1 MSAGAIGVRGRFAR
15 VPGTDLPIFRADGDR
30 GGAVFYAPRLTI
42 AVADA
47 DASAVEAEIALLA
60 GVGERVA
67 GAAATPAASTPA
79 AAATPAAHT
88 AALRLVDAARSALD
102 AVSARNRAPFTPEC
116 LTLFL
121 NNACALGCRYCHA
134 APGAEPDVPLSR
146 ETLAEAARLVTASCA
161 AGGLPMTLALHGG
174 GEPLLD
180 RAEAVR
186 VLGIVREE
194 AARAGVR
201 LRTYV
206 ATGGVLPTE
215 TARWA
220 AREFDLIGLSCD
232 GPPDIQDAQRPTR
245 SGGVTSAVI
254 ERTAGIFRA
263 EGARFHVRATITRE
277 TLDRQSEVVR
287 FVAARLGP
295 AEVRLEP
302 VYANP
307 GETAGLAAED
317 AERFVAGF
325 MAARAAGA
333 EAGVRVTTSLVR
345 PDELYGPHCNVLRSV
360 VNLAPG
366 DIATGCFLESRAS
379 GIDRRGVRVGGRAA
393 RAAVAPGS
401 GAASAAVPAPI
412 VVSAA
417 AFTLDDARIA
427 ALRVAATARPEPCA
441 DCICALQCTL
451 GCPDV
456 CVLEPDALVRHV
468 GSFRCRA
475 QRMLMEELVLDAAI
489 LTASAA
495 APLPG
500 AGEARP

>member
-1 MSAGAIGVRGRFAR
+1 MNAPAI
-15 VPGTDLPIFRADGDR
+15 D
-30 GGAVFYAPRLTI
+30 
-42 AVADA
+42 
-47 DASAVEAEIALLA
+47 S
-60 GVGERVA
+60 
-67 GAAATPAASTPA
+67 
-79 AAATPAAHT
+79 
-88 AALRLVDAARSALD
+88 
-102 AVSARNRAPFTPEC
+102 APFAPEC

-146 ETLAEAARLVTASCA
+146 EALVEATGLVAASCA
-161 AGGLPMTLALHGG
+161 ARGLPMTLVLHGG

-180 RAEAVR
+180 RAEAGR

-194 AARAGVR
+194 AARAGVH

-206 ATGGVLPTE
+206 ATGGVLPAE

-245 SGGVTSAVI
+245 SGAPTSAVI
-254 ERTAGIFRA
+254 ERTAGILRA
-263 EGARFHVRATITRE
+263 EGARFHVRATITSE
-277 TLDRQSEVVR
+277 TLDRQPEIVR
-287 FVAARLGP
+287 YAAARLGP

-307 GETAGLAAED
+307 GEIAALAPDD

-345 PDELYGPHCNVLRSV
+345 PDERYGPHCNVLRSV
-360 VNLAPG
+360 VNLVPG
-366 DIATGCFLESRAS
+366 DIASGCFLESRAS
-379 GIDRRGVRVGGRAA
+379 GIDRRGVRVGG
-393 RAAVAPGS
+393 
-401 GAASAAVPAPI
+401 PAPADAPART
-412 VVSAA
+412 SAP

-427 ALRVAATARPEPCA
+427 ALRIAATARPEECA

-456 CVLEPDALVRHV
+456 CVLERDALARHV

-475 QRMLMEELVLDAAI
+475 QRMLMEQLVLDAAI
-489 LTASAA
+489 LPAGAA
-495 APLPG
+495 ASRPG
-500 AGEARP
+500 AGEVRP

>member
-1 MSAGAIGVRGRFAR
+1 MSASADCVGVRFTR
-15 VPGTDLPIFRADGDR
+15 VPGTDLPIVRADGDR
-30 GGAVFYAPRLTI
+30 CAVFYAPRLPI
-42 AVADA
+42 AIAHADA
-47 DASAVEAEIALLA
+47 PAVEAEIALLA
-60 GVGERVA
+60 GVDGPGAVA
-67 GAAATPAASTPA
+67 AEPAGGTPAANTPA
-79 AAATPAAHT
+79 ARAAAR
-88 AALRLVDAARSALD
+88 RLVDAARLALD
-102 AVSARNRAPFTPEC
+102 AASARNRAPFAPEC

-134 APGAEPDVPLSR
+134 APGAEPDVPLTR
-146 ETLAEAARLVTASCA
+146 EALAEAARLVAASCA
-161 AGGLPMTLALHGG
+161 VIGLPMTIALHGG
-174 GEPLLD
+174 GEPLFH
-180 RAEAVR
+180 RPEAER

-206 ATGGVLPTE
+206 ATGGVLSAE

-245 SGGVTSAVI
+245 SGGPTSSAI
-254 ERTAGIFRA
+254 ERTAALFRA
-263 EGARFHVRATITRE
+263 EGARFHVRATITSA
-277 TLDRQSEVVR
+277 TLDRQAEIVR
-287 FVAARLGP
+287 YVAARLGP

-307 GETAGLAAED
+307 GETAGLVPED

-379 GIDRRGVRVGGRAA
+379 GIARRGVRVGGPVAG
-393 RAAVAPGS
+393 AAVAPGS
-401 GAASAAVPAPI
+401 GAASAARPDAPP
-412 VVSAA
+412 
-417 AFTLDDARIA
+417 AFTLNDARIA
-427 ALRVAATARPEPCA
+427 ELRAAATDRPEACA
-441 DCICALQCTL
+441 DCICVLQCTL

-456 CVLEPDALVRHV
+456 CVLEPDALDRQV

-475 QRMLMEELVLDAAI
+475 QRMLMEELVLDSAI
-489 LTASAA
+489 LTARAG

-500 AGEARP
+500 AGEVRS